1 MEKHFFVYILAN
13 VTNTTIYTG
22 VTSNLPAR
30 IYEHKNNMDPKSFTA
45 KYRIHKL
52 VYYED
57 AGREPIAA
65 FEREKQI
72 KSWSRAKKNNLVNS
86 MNPRWE
92 DLYPNLFE

>member
-13 VTNTTIYTG
+13 QTNTTIYTG

-30 IYEHKNNMDPKSFTA
+30 IREHKDHMDPNSFTA
-45 KYRIHKL
+45 RYNVTKL

-57 AGREPIAA
+57 AGREPLAA

-72 KSWSRAKKNNLVNS
+72 KGWNRARKNKLVNS
-86 MNPRWE
+86 LNPSWA
-92 DLYPNLFE
+92 DLFPGLFE